1 MMIKNQKIFQ
11 EMRIIKEMKIKKQ
24 NHIFKI
30 KTIIKKENQ
39 TIIEI
44 VEIGIVNLILNL
56 KVLLKQKVF

>member
-1 MMIKNQKIFQ
+1 MIKNQKIFQ
-11 EMRIIKEMKIKKQ
+11 EMRIIKEMKIKNQ